1 MSLVEKIVRN
11 GRGEPAATTTA
22 SRPAAG
28 ERDGTAAGVI
38 EERSFE
44 LDLAALRREGYV
56 GGAARNAAASL
67 ELGEVRR
74 RLMREVDLFNDRERR
89 NRACRILVTSAHP
102 GEGKTFTALNLA
114 LSTVFQEGAPVV
126 LCDADL
132 VRSEISKR
140 FGLPAEHDDRPV
152 VYQAESAP
160 LSVLPAF
167 VCRRQIKSPDGRR
180 AFLEVM
186 NGLARQRGN
195 ALFVIDSPPLHA
207 MSDAAFIAPYVDHVV
222 LVVGA
227 GMSSSDDVARSVE
240 ILGAP
245 DRVSLLLN
253 RVRFN
258 ADRANSYAYGYDYHA
273 YQ

>member
-11 GRGEPAATTTA
+11 GRGEPAAPGA
-22 SRPAAG
+22 SRPPAG
-28 ERDGTAAGVI
+28 EREGSAGGAI
-38 EERSFE
+38 EERSFT

-56 GGAARNAAASL
+56 GGAQRNASVSL

-74 RLMREVDLFNDRERR
+74 RLMREVDLFSDRERR

-132 VRSEISKR
+132 VRSEASKR
-140 FGLPAEHDDRPV
+140 FGLATERDDRPV
-152 VYQAESAP
+152 LYEADSAP
-160 LSVLPAF
+160 LSILPAF
-167 VCRRQIKSPDGRR
+167 VGRPQVKSPDGRR
-180 AFLEVM
+180 AFLEVV
-186 NGLARQRGN
+186 NALARQRAN
-195 ALFVIDSPPLHA
+195 ELFVIDSPPLHA
-207 MSDAAFIAPYVDHVV
+207 MSDAAFIAPHVDHVV

-227 GMSSSDDVARSVE
+227 GMSSSDDVARSID
-240 ILGAP
+240 ILGAQN
-245 DRVSLLLN
+245 RVSLLLN